1 MAATTR
7 RARAGGAKP
16 EDARSTKAK
25 ATTTLKKTSVQKLW
39 SLVATIAARLCDPSD
54 TLALCLVAAALL
66 VGECFLCALVIVK
79 VPCER
84 RNVFQCIYIHRER
97 ERKGKSP
104 EVRSTRTFL
113 LPLGTPLR
121 ALSLSL
127 SHHSLFSLFF
137 PLSSSLSY
145 PPPPPGTPQPP

>member
-121 ALSLSL
+121 ALSR
-127 SHHSLFSLFF
+127 SHTILFS
-137 PLSSSLSY
+137 LSSSLSLLPSLT
-145 PPPPPGTPQPP
+145 PPPPTPQPP